1 MQKVAKLALEL
12 VDNQSSSQA
21 VLPKNLEEPSSKRQ
35 INLNDDYLNI
45 HGQLEKLKQVS
56 QACYSLD
63 RHCPQINNFI
73 ERQIKMHKFVRPS
86 TYYNNLIYLKF
97 IP

>member
-1 MQKVAKLALEL
+1 MTYETNLSDERIQFQNSMQKVAKLALEL

-45 HGQLEKLKQVS
+45 HGQLEKLKQKVIE
-56 QACYSLD
+56 
-63 RHCPQINNFI
+63 INPHFI
-73 ERQIKMHKFVRPS
+73 EKIEEFRSQLVTTM
-86 TYYNNLIYLKF
+86 
-97 IP
+97 